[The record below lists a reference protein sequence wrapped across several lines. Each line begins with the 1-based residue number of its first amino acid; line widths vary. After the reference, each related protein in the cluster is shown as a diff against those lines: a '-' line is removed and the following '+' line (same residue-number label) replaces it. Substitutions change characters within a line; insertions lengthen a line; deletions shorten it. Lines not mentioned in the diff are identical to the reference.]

1 MAIDQVYGARKVGR
15 YLLLTF
21 MAFIVIFPIYM
32 MVVGALKP
40 GNKVLVNP
48 LLPTDFTTGT
58 LTEAWRT
65 GHLGRALWNSAYV
78 SVLITLAQ
86 VVTSILAAYAF
97 AFLRFP
103 GKTFVFVAFLATLL
117 VPLEATLTVN
127 RRTMQSLSWINS
139 YKALTIPFLA
149 TAFGIFM
156 IRQVFLTIPKE
167 MHEAASMDGLGRLGF
182 LWQVAV
188 PLSRPTIGALTL
200 FSFLTSWNQY
210 LWPTLVTT
218 NEKFNTVQT
227 GLKTLKLAAI
237 DKPNLVIAG
246 TVIVA
251 LPIFV
256 VLIAFQRQLIR
267 GLTAGAVKG

>member
-15 YLLLTF
+15 YALLTF
-21 MAFIVIFPIYM
+21 MAVIVIFPIYM
-32 MVVGALKP
+32 MVVGSLKP

-48 LLPTDFTTGT
+48 LLPTDFTTAT
-58 LTEAWRT
+58 LSEAWRS

-78 SVLITLAQ
+78 SVLITVAQ

-227 GLKTLKLAAI
+227 GLRTLKAAAI

>member
-1 MAIDQVYGARKVGR
+1 MAIDQVHGVRKLGR
-15 YLLLTF
+15 YTLLF
-21 MAFIVIFPIYM
+21 VMAAIVIFPIYM

-40 GNKVLVNP
+40 GSKVLLNP
-48 LLPTDFTTGT
+48 LLPTDFTTAT
-58 LTEAWRT
+58 LRQAWRS
-65 GHLGRALWNSAYV
+65 GHLGRALLNSTVV
-78 SVLITLAQ
+78 SVIITLAQ
-86 VVTSILAAYAF
+86 VSTSILAAYAF
-97 AFLRFP
+97 AFLKFR
-103 GKTFVFVAFLATLL
+103 GKAFVFVAFLATLL

-127 RRTMQSLSWINS
+127 RRTMQDLEWVNS
-139 YKALTIPFLA
+139 YKALTVPFLA

-167 MHEAASMDGLGRLGF
+167 MHEAASMDGLGHFGF

-188 PLSRPTIGALTL
+188 PLSRPTIGALAL
-200 FSFLTSWNQY
+200 FSFLSSWNQY
-210 LWPTLVTT
+210 LWPNLVTT
-218 NEKFNTVQT
+218 EARYNTVQT
-227 GLKTLKLAAI
+227 GLKALKSASL

-256 VLIAFQRQLIR
+256 VLVAFQRQLIR

>member
-1 MAIDQVYGARKVGR
+1 MAIDQVHGVRKLGR
-15 YLLLTF
+15 YTLLF
-21 MAFIVIFPIYM
+21 VMAAIVIFPIYM

-40 GNKVLVNP
+40 GSKVLLNP
-48 LLPTDFTTGT
+48 LLPTDFTTAT
-58 LTEAWRT
+58 LRQAWRS
-65 GHLGRALWNSAYV
+65 GHLGRALLNSTVV
-78 SVLITLAQ
+78 SVIITLAQ
-86 VVTSILAAYAF
+86 VSTSVLAAYAF
-97 AFLRFP
+97 AFLKFR
-103 GKTFVFVAFLATLL
+103 GKAFVFVAFLATLL

-127 RRTMQSLSWINS
+127 RRTMQDLEWVNS
-139 YKALTIPFLA
+139 YKALTVPFLA

-167 MHEAASMDGLGRLGF
+167 MHEAASMDGLGHFGF

-188 PLSRPTIGALTL
+188 PLSRPTIGALAL
-200 FSFLTSWNQY
+200 FSFLSSWNQY
-210 LWPTLVTT
+210 LWPNLVTT
-218 NEKFNTVQT
+218 EAKYNTVQT
-227 GLKTLKLAAI
+227 GLKALKSASL

-256 VLIAFQRQLIR
+256 VLVAFQRQLIR

>member
-15 YLLLTF
+15 YVLLTF
-21 MAFIVIFPIYM
+21 MAVVVVFPIYM
-32 MVVGALKP
+32 MVVGSLKP

-48 LLPTDFTTGT
+48 LLPTDFTTAT
-58 LTEAWRT
+58 LSEAWRS

-78 SVLITLAQ
+78 SVLITVAQ

-227 GLKTLKLAAI
+227 GLRTLKAAAI